1 LSLFPLS
8 SVASLKERS
17 ELVFNH
23 PEDCSIV
30 TRVLVYSVLFNLCME
45 YSGHDVSGDSSKRYL
60 ALANWFLG
68 GLEGAIADLRLT
80 MPPTPEAVEALVIAV

>member
-1 LSLFPLS
+1 
-8 SVASLKERS
+8 
-17 ELVFNH
+17 
-23 PEDCSIV
+23 
-30 TRVLVYSVLFNLCME
+30 VLFNLCME

>member
-1 LSLFPLS
+1 
-8 SVASLKERS
+8 
-17 ELVFNH
+17 
-23 PEDCSIV
+23 
-30 TRVLVYSVLFNLCME
+30 ME